1 MAETDSKTFR
11 TDAEL
16 RALQPAEKQYSVP
29 HAEIRSLKVRVHPSG
44 AKQFLYVYDYRGKRV
59 NHSLGGYPAL
69 PLALATAEASRC
81 AADLE
86 HLRKKGSP
94 AGQDP
99 ASLRR
104 TEKATEKQ
112 QRAEQKVLESW
123 LTFEELA
130 AEVVKHHCKKHR
142 KNWKQDESQIN
153 RLLLPPLG
161 KKAVADITRRELVK
175 VCDSIEKSSGP
186 SAANS
191 CRALLSLIYNVGTD
205 RGLLEIEANVA
216 QRIKKAKETPRTRT
230 LSDKEVKALWEAD
243 CFGDRVHD
251 ALKLQ
256 LCTAGRIGEIVSLKW
271 QDVDFDRLVVTFREV
286 KQGGDHTVPIVGLA
300 EEILRRR
307 HQKHAERSVFVF
319 PGDVKGRHITIDAI
333 KNALQ
338 MHRAKL
344 AETPFASH
352 DVRRT
357 VRRRLGELAVDYVI
371 AERVLGHSIGSKAA
385 KAYDHADYTPQL
397 RQALERWERALQ
409 DILEGRPINVVP
421 LRREAGHE

>member
-1 MAETDSKTFR
+1 M
-11 TDAEL
+11 
-16 RALQPAEKQYSVP
+16 
-29 HAEIRSLKVRVHPSG
+29 
-44 AKQFLYVYDYRGKRV
+44 
-59 NHSLGGYPAL
+59 
-69 PLALATAEASRC
+69 
-81 AADLE
+81 
-86 HLRKKGSP
+86 
-94 AGQDP
+94 
-99 ASLRR
+99 
-104 TEKATEKQ
+104 
-112 QRAEQKVLESW
+112 
-123 LTFEELA
+123 
-130 AEVVKHHCKKHR
+130 
-142 KNWKQDESQIN
+142 
-153 RLLLPPLG
+153 
-161 KKAVADITRRELVK
+161 K